1 MVQLL
6 KIFLKSGDK
15 KARNDFLSP
24 VEMNCLNFCGAVT
37 VKIDRLLCYNQT
49 MLDIKLIQE
58 NFEEVKKILATRGQP
73 QVLTDLEEVHLLSL
87 EMKSLIQE
95 GQSLREKR
103 NRISEEVKKL
113 KSAGQDASSLIE
125 EGRKIGE
132 EISAL
137 EKKTKEIEERLNKL
151 LLRIPNFPHASVP
164 VGSSAEEN
172 VVMRKVGEPP
182 TFNFEPLPHWD
193 IGRNLGILDFERAAK
208 ITGSRFALY
217 FGSGARLERA
227 LINFMLD
234 LHTKEFGFKEVL
246 PPFIANAASLTG
258 TGNLPKFAED
268 LFKLEGYDWYLI
280 PTAEVPLTNIFRNEI
295 LEADN
300 LPQRFVAYTPCFRS
314 EAGSYG
320 KDIRGLI
327 RQHQFNKV
335 EMMIFSLPE
344 KSLDEL
350 EFMTSC
356 AEEVLKRLGLAYRVV
371 ALCTGDLGFASGK
384 TYDLEVWMPSRNGY
398 MEISSCSDCFD
409 FQARRAQIRLK
420 RGPKSKTEFVHTLN
434 GSGLAVGRTVSAILE
449 NYQQSDGSVIVPEAL
464 RPYMDGLE
472 VIKA

>member
-1 MVQLL
+1 
-6 KIFLKSGDK
+6 
-15 KARNDFLSP
+15 
-24 VEMNCLNFCGAVT
+24 
-37 VKIDRLLCYNQT
+37 
-49 MLDIKLIQE
+49 MLDLKFIQE
-58 NFEEVKKILATRGQP
+58 NFAEVKRRLASRGQP
-73 QVLTDLEEVHLLSL
+73 QVVADLEEVHRLADR
-87 EMKSLIQE
+87 MKSLGQQIQA
-95 GQSLREKR
+95 LREQR

-113 KSAGQDASSLIE
+113 KPQGQDVSPLIE
-125 EGRKIGE
+125 ESRKVGE
-132 EISAL
+132 AISAL
-137 EKKTKEIEERLNKL
+137 EKESRELEEKLNTL
-151 LLRIPNFPHASVP
+151 LLRLPNLPHASVP

-172 VVMRKVGEPP
+172 VVVRVVGEPP
-182 TFNFEPLPHWD
+182 VFDFAPLPHWD
-193 IGRNLGILDFERAAK
+193 IGKNLNILDFERAAK
-208 ITGSRFALY
+208 IAGSRFALY
-217 FGSGARLERA
+217 FGLGARLERA

-234 LHTKEFGFKEVL
+234 LHTRENGFQEVL

-280 PTAEVPLTNIFRNEI
+280 PTAEVPLTNIYRNEI
-295 LEADN
+295 IEGST

-344 KSLDEL
+344 KSLEEL
-350 EFMTSC
+350 EYMTSC
-356 AEEVLKRLGLAYRVV
+356 AEKVLQRLGLAYRVV
-371 ALCTGDLGFASGK
+371 ALCTGDMGFASGK

-409 FQARRAQIRLK
+409 FQARRAQIRFRREAK
-420 RGPKSKTEFVHTLN
+420 AKPEFVHTLN

-449 NYQQSDGSVIVPEAL
+449 NYQQKDGSVVIPEAL
-464 RPYMDGLE
+464 RPYLDGLE
-472 VIKA
+472 VIRP